1 MAQTG
6 ESLQFTVDGR
16 TVEVPDDGDTLL
28 GVLRDRLGI
37 EAVLD
42 GCSPQGQCGCC
53 TVLVDDAPRVACVT
67 PARRVAGRN
76 VTTAAGSSPDEQQ
89 RWSDA
94 FLACGA
100 TQCGFCTPGIV
111 CRFVGHERRGADLS
125 DRTTVDKA
133 LAAHLCRC
141 TGWQTIREAA
151 AHATAPPPPVR
162 DAATPVAAPRS
173 AEATERD
180 AVAAASP
187 PAAPW
192 SADATERDPVA
203 AASPVAAA
211 PSADATDREPEAAA
225 RRASIETGGPQ
236 RSVPA
241 SVLGRF
247 DFGADGA
254 PPSTLTAIAGPDG
267 NWHTAGSLTE
277 ARRQAGKVQGRRTT
291 LEPTPP
297 IQIPEPPPGTQWA
310 VQLATCWTEPA
321 YLETD
326 AAWCT
331 PGGNP
336 SDPLANGGAFGAKT
350 TSPVQDEARQLA
362 ANLNQPVRVLWSR
375 EDTVRRGPK
384 RPPLAA
390 GLKSNGTGTVH
401 IARTPGATEALQ
413 AVLPHADIVEVD
425 PPGPPTSMDIRAAV
439 WAEAQMLAAAL
450 NRLQAGESLE
460 APGNTATAEVTSP
473 EGATARATV
482 TPAGIDVHIDA
493 GDPLDE
499 ITLRSY
505 VIGATH
511 MAWSWVTS
519 ESLTV
524 DANGEIQD
532 LTIRSFGIARSADT
546 PQIEVTIEPSTQPSV
561 PAGAAVFAA
570 VAAATWL
577 SRSAPAQLPTS

>member
-6 ESLQFTVDGR
+6 ESLQFAVDGR
-16 TVEVPDDGDTLL
+16 AVEVPDDGDTLL

-67 PARRVAGRN
+67 PARRVAGRR
-76 VTTAAGSSPDEQQ
+76 VTTAAGLSPDEQQ

-151 AHATAPPPPVR
+151 THAATSVATPPPQAAEP
-162 DAATPVAAPRS
+162 DAAANRATRKSAA
-173 AEATERD
+173 AAERD
-180 AVAAASP
+180 A
-187 PAAPW
+187 
-192 SADATERDPVA
+192 
-203 AASPVAAA
+203 
-211 PSADATDREPEAAA
+211 EAAA

-241 SVLGRF
+241 SVLGGF

-254 PPSTLTAIAGPDG
+254 PPGTLTAITGPNA
-267 NWHTAGSLTE
+267 NWHTAESLTE

-297 IQIPEPPPGTQWA
+297 INIPEPPPGTQWA

-326 AAWCT
+326 AAWCE

-336 SDPLANGGAFGAKT
+336 SDPLANGGAFGGKT
-350 TSPVQDEARQLA
+350 ESPVREEARQLA
-362 ANLNQPVRVLWSR
+362 NDRGQPVRVLWSR

-390 GLKSNGTGTVH
+390 GLSTNGTGTIH
-401 IARTPGATEALQ
+401 MARTPGATEVLQ

-425 PPGPPTSMDIRAAV
+425 LPGPPTSIDLRAAV
-439 WAEAQMLAAAL
+439 WAEAQMLTAAL
-450 NRLQAGESLE
+450 HRLQTGESLE
-460 APGNTATAEVTSP
+460 ATTATVELTSPNGATASATVSP
-473 EGATARATV
+473 EGIEV
-482 TPAGIDVHIDA
+482 DINAGN
-493 GDPLDE
+493 PLNE
-499 ITLRSY
+499 VTLRSY
-505 VIGATH
+505 IIGASH

-524 DANGEIQD
+524 DPNGQIQD

-546 PQIEVTIEPSTQPSV
+546 PPINVKIEPSQQSPV
-561 PAGAAVFAA
+561 QAGNAVFAA

-577 SRSAPAQLPTS
+577 SRGAPPRLPVGR

>member
-1 MAQTG
+1 M
-6 ESLQFTVDGR
+6 
-16 TVEVPDDGDTLL
+16 
-28 GVLRDRLGI
+28 LRDRLGI
-37 EAVLD
+37 ETVLD

-67 PARRVAGRN
+67 PARRVAGRH
-76 VTTAAGSSPDEQQ
+76 VTTAAGLSPTEQQ

-100 TQCGFCTPGIV
+100 SQCGFCTPGIV
-111 CRFVGHERRGADLS
+111 CRFVGHERRGADLA
-125 DRTTVDKA
+125 DRATVDKA

-151 AHATAPPPPVR
+151 THAATPSQVSVRDPAATAPAPPP
-162 DAATPVAAPRS
+162 
-173 AEATERD
+173 
-180 AVAAASP
+180 
-187 PAAPW
+187 
-192 SADATERDPVA
+192 ADTTDRDP
-203 AASPVAAA
+203 
-211 PSADATDREPEAAA
+211 DAAA

-254 PPSTLTAIAGPDG
+254 PPGTLTAIASPTG
-267 NWHTAGSLTE
+267 NWHTAESLTE

-297 IQIPEPPPGTQWA
+297 IEIPESPPGTQWD
-310 VQLATCWTEPA
+310 VQLATCWTEPG

-326 AAWCT
+326 AAWCA
-331 PGGNP
+331 PGNEP
-336 SDPLANGGAFGAKT
+336 SDPLANGGAFGGKT
-350 TSPVQDEARQLA
+350 TSPVRDEARQLA
-362 ANLNQPVRVLWSR
+362 ADLDQPVRVLWSR

-390 GLKSNGTGTVH
+390 GLSTNGTGIVR
-401 IARTPGATEALQ
+401 IARTPGAADVLRS
-413 AVLPHADIVEVD
+413 VLPHAEVVEVD
-425 PPGPPTSMDIRAAV
+425 TPGPPTSMNLRAAV

-450 NRLQAGESLE
+450 NRLQTGDPLE
-460 APGNTATAEVTSP
+460 ATTATVEVTSL

-482 TPAGIDVHIDA
+482 TPAGIEVHIDA

-499 ITLRSY
+499 VTLRSY
-505 VIGATH
+505 AIGATH

-519 ESLTV
+519 ESLSV
-524 DANGEIQD
+524 EANGEIQD

-546 PQIEVTIEPSTQPSV
+546 PPIDVTIKSSQHPPVRVGET
-561 PAGAAVFAA
+561 VFAA

-577 SRSAPAQLPTS
+577 SQGAPPRLPTG

>member
-1 MAQTG
+1 M
-6 ESLQFTVDGR
+6 
-16 TVEVPDDGDTLL
+16 
-28 GVLRDRLGI
+28 LRDRLGI

-67 PARRVAGRN
+67 PARRVAGRH
-76 VTTAAGSSPDEQQ
+76 VTTAAGLKPDEQQ
-89 RWSDA
+89 RWTDA

-125 DRTTVDKA
+125 DRATVDKA

-151 AHATAPPPPVR
+151 AHAAAPPSQAPGL
-162 DAATPVAAPRS
+162 DAAVSVAAPS
-173 AEATERD
+173 
-180 AVAAASP
+180 
-187 PAAPW
+187 
-192 SADATERDPVA
+192 SADATERD
-203 AASPVAAA
+203 
-211 PSADATDREPEAAA
+211 PEAAA
-225 RRASIETGGPQ
+225 RRASIETGRPQ

-241 SVLGRF
+241 SVLGGF

-254 PPSTLTAIAGPDG
+254 PPGTLTAIIGPTGD
-267 NWHTAGSLTE
+267 WHTAESLTE

-297 IQIPEPPPGTQWA
+297 IEIPKPPPGTRWD
-310 VQLATCWTEPA
+310 VQLATCWTEPG

-326 AAWCT
+326 AAWCE

-336 SDPLANGGAFGAKT
+336 SDPLANGGAFGGKA
-350 TSPVQDEARQLA
+350 TSPVRNDARQLA
-362 ANLNQPVRVLWSR
+362 NDLAQPVRVLWSR

-390 GLKSNGTGTVH
+390 GLSADGTGIVR
-401 IARTPGATEALQ
+401 IARTPGAAKVLR
-413 AVLPHADIVEVD
+413 AVLPHAKVEEVD
-425 PPGPPTSMDIRAAV
+425 LPGPPTSMDLRAAV
-439 WAEAQMLAAAL
+439 WAETQLLTAAL
-450 NRLQAGESLE
+450 TRLQAGDPL
-460 APGNTATAEVTSP
+460 ATTTATVEVTSP
-473 EGATARATV
+473 EGAKASATV
-482 TPAGIDVHIDA
+482 TPNGIELHIEA

-499 ITLRSY
+499 VTLRSY
-505 VIGATH
+505 AIGATH

-519 ESLTV
+519 ESLAV
-524 DANGEIQD
+524 DPNGQVQD
-532 LTIRSFGIARSADT
+532 LTIRSLGIARSANT
-546 PQIEVTIEPSTQPSV
+546 PHINVTIEPSQQPPV
-561 PAGAAVFAA
+561 PAGNATFAA

-577 SRSAPAQLPTS
+577 TQGAPAHLPTRK